1 MQHHSI
7 TENMDIST
15 IFQGDSWA
23 FTWVILPI
31 LIFLARITD
40 QSIGTLRLI
49 FVAKGFKYLAP
60 VVGFFESII
69 WLMAVSQIMQHLD
82 NWIAFVAYGSGFAM
96 GNYFGMVLEEKISI
110 GKVLVRIIPKK
121 DTTELMLRMKEENYG
136 MTTMDAMGANGP
148 VKVIMSI
155 INRKD
160 LHNLILLI
168 NHFNP
173 NAFYTI
179 EDVKSVKEGVFPMP
193 ARRRLLRKN
202 FGPKK
207 VK

>member
-1 MQHHSI
+1 
-7 TENMDIST
+7 
-15 IFQGDSWA
+15 
-23 FTWVILPI
+23 
-31 LIFLARITD
+31 
-40 QSIGTLRLI
+40 
-49 FVAKGFKYLAP
+49 
-60 VVGFFESII
+60 
-69 WLMAVSQIMQHLD
+69 
-82 NWIAFVAYGSGFAM
+82 
-96 GNYFGMVLEEKISI
+96 
-110 GKVLVRIIPKK
+110 
-121 DTTELMLRMKEENYG
+121 
-136 MTTMDAMGANGP
+136 
-148 VKVIMSI
+148 VIMSI

-160 LHNLILLI
+160 LPNLMLLI

>member
-1 MQHHSI
+1 
-7 TENMDIST
+7 MDIQA
-15 IFQGDSWA
+15 IFQSDNWW
-23 FTWVILPI
+23 FVYVILPI
-31 LIFLARITD
+31 LIFAARITD

-49 FVAKGFKYLAP
+49 FVAKGLRYLAP
-60 VVGFFESII
+60 LVGFFESII
-69 WLMAVSQIMQHLD
+69 WLLAVSQIMKHLD
-82 NWIAFVAYGSGFAM
+82 NWVAFVAYGGGFAM

-121 DTTELMLRMKEENYG
+121 DTTDLMLRMKEENYG
-136 MTTMDAMGANGP
+136 MTTMQAMGATGP
-148 VKVIMSI
+148 VTVIMSI

-160 LHNLILLI
+160 LHNLMLLI

-193 ARRRLLRKN
+193 ARRRFLRKN

-207 VK
+207 TK

>member
-1 MQHHSI
+1 
-7 TENMDIST
+7 MDIQAL
-15 IFQGDSWA
+15 FQSDNWW
-23 FTWVILPI
+23 FVYVILPV
-31 LIFLARITD
+31 LIFAARITD

-60 VVGFFESII
+60 LVGFFESII
-69 WLMAVSQIMQHLD
+69 WLLAVSQIMKHLD
-82 NWIAFVAYGSGFAM
+82 NWVAFVAYGGGFAM

-121 DTTELMLRMKEENYG
+121 DTTDLMLRMKEENYG
-136 MTTMDAMGANGP
+136 MTTMEAMGATGP
-148 VKVIMSI
+148 VTVIMSI

-160 LHNLILLI
+160 LPNLMLLI

>member
-1 MQHHSI
+1 
-7 TENMDIST
+7 MDLT
-15 IFQGDSWA
+15 AIFQSENWW
-23 FTWVILPI
+23 FMYVILPI

-49 FVAKGFKYLAP
+49 FVAKGLRFLAP
-60 VVGFFESII
+60 LVGFFESII
-69 WLMAVSQIMQHLD
+69 WLLAVSQIMKHLD
-82 NWIAFVAYGSGFAM
+82 NWVAFIAYGGGFAM

-121 DTTELMLRMKEENYG
+121 DTTDLMLRMKEENYG
-136 MTTMDAMGANGP
+136 MTTMQAMGATGP
-148 VKVIMSI
+148 VTVIMSI

-160 LHNLILLI
+160 LPNLMLLI

-193 ARRRLLRKN
+193 ARRRFLRKN

-207 VK
+207 TK